1 MLVPR
6 SYKYSSSPPRE
17 VLENEKT
24 GGFGFRKANRGIK
37 AKNEH
42 TRPEPV
48 RTTTVARSVP
58 AEAERVPS
66 RPMNVPVADARA
78 VSGRSA
84 SSGHVL
90 RTDAPRPVVDGRRS
104 QSDSLSP
111 QAYKRRTAGGMSRPT
126 PRSGPP
132 HRADALSPSV
142 AALLAM
148 TAIPPPKPHQVRRRR
163 TDRKMSIDELV
174 HSWKSDVSL
183 GPVYSSS
190 PSLSVL
196 LESAHDIDADSTPSA
211 TPQTV
216 SRSYPHLRST
226 SSESMP
232 SLERDD
238 RSVRSGGSPSTP
250 GSLRSRRS
258 LQNLRKELV
267 RSLPSREDCAL
278 DHPLATP
285 ECTPDEAEEEDYLF
299 LPTTRPA
306 LPPKPKTSFKS
317 NLTSSLQA
325 LKAAA
330 ISSIGS
336 LTASSAS
343 DYAPR
348 RNSMLPDDLL
358 WSHPF
363 LFPRLS
369 SEIRPEIRGT
379 PTEAQRRYL
388 NPHPLTFEEQETPF
402 QLALHA
408 PFLRESHNSAPGI
421 QLQSYSSG
429 SRGRRKASVS
439 SKGVGSGDEAAFTEA
454 GRGVRQREPRENS
467 DFLRVVVLEMNMRRE
482 GKLEA
487 GKAKIWLPPRKDGG
501 VEDETGS
508 VKGVPRRWI
517 GVSA

>member
-17 VLENEKT
+17 VLDNEKA
-24 GGFGFRKANRGIK
+24 GGFGLKRGIRS
-37 AKNEH
+37 AKSKSEY
-42 TRPEPV
+42 TRAEPV
-48 RTTTVARSVP
+48 RAATVARP
-58 AEAERVPS
+58 ALAETERAPS
-66 RPMNVPVADARA
+66 RPMNVPIPDARA
-78 VSGRSA
+78 VGGRSA

-90 RTDAPRPVVDGRRS
+90 RTDVPRPVVDGRRS
-104 QSDSLSP
+104 QSDGVSP
-111 QAYKRRTAGGMSRPT
+111 QVHRRRPPGSVSRQTA
-126 PRSGPP
+126 RSGPP

-148 TAIPPPKPHQVRRRR
+148 TAIPPPKPHQIRRRR

-190 PSLSVL
+190 PSLSIL
-196 LESAHDIDADSTPSA
+196 LESTHDVDSDSTPGA

-238 RSVRSGGSPSTP
+238 RSVRSAGSPSTP

-285 ECTPDEAEEEDYLF
+285 ERTPDEAEEEDYLF
-299 LPTTRPA
+299 LPSTRPA
-306 LPPKPKTSFKS
+306 RPPKTKTSFKS

-336 LTASSAS
+336 LTSSSSS
-343 DYAPR
+343 DYTPR

-408 PFLRESHNSAPGI
+408 PFLRETHSSVPGI
-421 QLQSYSSG
+421 QLQSYSAG
-429 SRGRRKASVS
+429 SRGRRKASIS
-439 SKGVGSGDEAAFTEA
+439 GKGSGNGDEAAFTEA

-487 GKAKIWLPPRKDGG
+487 GKAKIWLAPRRDGG
-501 VEDETGS
+501 IENETER
-508 VKGVPRRWI
+508 VKGVPRRW
-517 GVSA
+517 